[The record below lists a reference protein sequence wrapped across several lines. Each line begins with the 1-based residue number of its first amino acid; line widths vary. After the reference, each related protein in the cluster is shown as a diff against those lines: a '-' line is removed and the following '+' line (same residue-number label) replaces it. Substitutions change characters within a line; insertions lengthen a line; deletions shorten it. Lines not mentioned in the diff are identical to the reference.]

1 MQVDFYHL
9 TVRPLDR
16 VLPRI
21 AERVVAGGGRLLIVS
36 GDAEQRDALDRALWT
51 YAPES
56 FLPHAQ
62 AGAGDDAAQP
72 VLIAADANGAAGNA
86 ARHIAIADA
95 VWRDEALDFDRAFHF
110 FDDSRIAEARLAW
123 RALADRDGVE
133 RRYWKQTES
142 GGWEQSA

>member
-9 TVRPLDR
+9 TSPLDR

-21 AERVVAGGGRLLIVS
+21 AERVVETGGRLLVV
-36 GDAEQRDALDRALWT
+36 AEPEAQRIALDRLLWS

-62 AGAGDDAAQP
+62 AGGETDADQP
-72 VLIAADANGAAGNA
+72 ILIAPAITPANA
-86 ARHIAIADA
+86 ARNVAIVDGR
-95 VWRDEALDFDRAFHF
+95 WRDDALTFDRAFHF
-110 FDDSRIAEARLAW
+110 FDDEAIREARLAW
-123 RALADRDGVE
+123 KALAERDDVE

-142 GGWEQSA
+142 GRWEKAA